1 MKIILFSLTAV
12 LLIIV
17 VQCLEQTETNIKQA
31 AAAASQGEAYDKCQ
45 KVKNGKYSCRCG
57 KKKVIYDRVRQ
68 ACINGKVVK
77 R

>member
-17 VQCLEQTETNIKQA
+17 VQCLDQTETNIKP
-31 AAAASQGEAYDKCQ
+31 AASQGEAYDKCQ
-45 KVKNGKYSCRCG
+45 KGKKGKNSCRCG
-57 KKKVIYDRVRQ
+57 KKKVVYNRARQ
-68 ACINGKVVK
+68 DCINGKVVK

>member
-17 VQCLEQTETNIKQA
+17 VQCLEQTETNIKP
-31 AAAASQGEAYDKCQ
+31 AAASQGEAYDKCQ
-45 KVKNGKYSCRCG
+45 KGKKGKYSCRCG

>member
-31 AAAASQGEAYDKCQ
+31 EASQGEAYDKCR
-45 KVKNGKYSCRCG
+45 KVKNRKYSCRCG